1 MHCNFAF
8 LSFLRT
14 CVIFRRVGDRMR
26 RCWINLCCQF
36 LHCGWH
42 FPNSNAKKTRVRC
55 TGYVTLIFW
64 GQNNNSSRISFLYKW
79 VQRVHD
85 WRLIRSN
92 WFCFDV
98 RQSFKAVEWL
108 EIISETS
115 EPHRRQERP
124 LAQSMK
130 GKKILGLALKK
141 WNLSKITYYAEIG
154 HICHLLQRK

>member
-8 LSFLRT
+8 LSFHRT
-14 CVIFRRVGDRMR
+14 CVIFRRVDDRMR

-42 FPNSNAKKTRVRC
+42 FPNSNAKKPVSAALGTWHSSFEDKIIIVLEFLFFINWYNVF
-55 TGYVTLIFW
+55 TIEDWFGVTD
-64 GQNNNSSRISFLYKW
+64 SA
-79 VQRVHD
+79 
-85 WRLIRSN
+85 
-92 WFCFDV
+92 FDV
-98 RQSFKAVEWL
+98 RQPFKAVEWL

-130 GKKILGLALKK
+130 GKQILGLTLKK

-154 HICHLLQRK
+154 HICQLLQRK

>member
-1 MHCNFAF
+1 MCNIQTSWRSHETLLNQPVLSISTLWLTLSEFKCKKKPVSAALGTWHSSFEGKIIIVLEF
-8 LSFLRT
+8 LF
-14 CVIFRRVGDRMR
+14 F
-26 RCWINLCCQF
+26 IN
-36 LHCGWH
+36 
-42 FPNSNAKKTRVRC
+42 
-55 TGYVTLIFW
+55 GYNVFTIEDWFGVTD
-64 GQNNNSSRISFLYKW
+64 SA
-79 VQRVHD
+79 
-85 WRLIRSN
+85 
-92 WFCFDV
+92 FDV

-130 GKKILGLALKK
+130 GKKILRLTLKK

>member
-1 MHCNFAF
+1 MAIAWDAAE
-8 LSFLRT
+8 ST
-14 CVIFRRVGDRMR
+14 CVVNFYIVVDTFRIPMQKKPVSAALGTWHSSFEDKIIIVLEFLFF
-26 RCWINLCCQF
+26 INWYNVF
-36 LHCGWH
+36 TIEDWFG
-42 FPNSNAKKTRVRC
+42 
-55 TGYVTLIFW
+55 VTD
-64 GQNNNSSRISFLYKW
+64 SA
-79 VQRVHD
+79 
-85 WRLIRSN
+85 
-92 WFCFDV
+92 FDV

-130 GKKILGLALKK
+130 GKQILGLTLKK